1 MLNESE
7 KNFISGIHNYCDRWC
22 ERCTFT
28 ARCSVAEAGSGL
40 TDEERDI
47 ENGAFWRRIAAN
59 FAEAALMLKKMAEER
74 GIDLTAV
81 NDEEFT
87 AHRRREKEVI
97 KSEALTRLAENY
109 WKDTRKTLEAKDD
122 WLIFS
127 ALDEDAQEEM
137 LSIIYWYQ
145 FFISAKIQRGFHGI
159 LDFDG
164 NEDEEELN
172 NSQSDANGS
181 IKIALIAVE
190 RSIMAWTNLMTD
202 ENSPTI
208 APYISLLEIIKQ
220 KAETKFPNAQDFVR
234 PGFDEI
240 EIVM

>member
-1 MLNESE
+1 M
-7 KNFISGIHNYCDRWC
+7 
-22 ERCTFT
+22 
-28 ARCSVAEAGSGL
+28 
-40 TDEERDI
+40 
-47 ENGAFWRRIAAN
+47 
-59 FAEAALMLKKMAEER
+59 
-74 GIDLTAV
+74 
-81 NDEEFT
+81 
-87 AHRRREKEVI
+87 
-97 KSEALTRLAENY
+97 
-109 WKDTRKTLEAKDD
+109 LEANDD

-127 ALDEDAQEEM
+127 ALDETAQEEM

-145 FFISAKIQRGFHGI
+145 FFITAKVQRGFHGI

-164 NEDEEELN
+164 KEDEEELN
-172 NSQSDANGS
+172 DSQSDANGS

-202 ENSPTI
+202 ENAQTI
-208 APYISLLEIIKQ
+208 APYISLLKTIKQ